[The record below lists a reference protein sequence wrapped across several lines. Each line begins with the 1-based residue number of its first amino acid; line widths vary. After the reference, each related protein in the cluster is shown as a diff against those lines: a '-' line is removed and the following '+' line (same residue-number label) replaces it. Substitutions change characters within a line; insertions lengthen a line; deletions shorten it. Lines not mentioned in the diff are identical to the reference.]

1 MKKSKD
7 LGQKTSKGRSDQEK
21 DLKKGKEH
29 IRKNEPVAGKNT
41 EAKAAD
47 ITSGLPEPE

>member
-1 MKKSKD
+1 MKKSKGLD
-7 LGQKTSKGRSDQEK
+7 QKTSKGRSDQEK

-41 EAKAAD
+41 DKAAD
-47 ITSGLPEPE
+47 ITSSLPEPE